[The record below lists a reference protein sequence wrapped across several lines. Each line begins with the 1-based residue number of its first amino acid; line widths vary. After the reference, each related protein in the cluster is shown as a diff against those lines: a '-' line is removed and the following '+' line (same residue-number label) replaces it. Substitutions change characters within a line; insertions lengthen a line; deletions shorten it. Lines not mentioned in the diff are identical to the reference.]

1 MNGARRAPPATRA
14 IRLIYT
20 RSIRTNLLI
29 AFGALLFLG
38 ALNVLVYQWGAGQRQ
53 AAFSELGR
61 AIERQR
67 LLEDANGR
75 LNDLK
80 RLVDLTGGALGGFET
95 LDAPRPE
102 EQQAFATSV
111 DSATSLIAT
120 AVELADGEGRDSLNA
135 VLFSTEILGKHW
147 KDFYAHL
154 GEDPGAATL
163 AQIEGDLI
171 AGPLLT
177 QRLPR
182 VVDREDRLV
191 GRASE
196 QFRMTDATTSN
207 VAWMSFLISALL
219 GGLLALVT
227 SRELLAG
234 VTNLKEGAARIGGG
248 DLDYRIPAPRRDE
261 LADVARSFNVMAEGL
276 QERNAEVEEARRV
289 AEGARSSAEEARAA
303 AEEANEAKS
312 RFLANMSHELRTPLN
327 AIIGYSEMLIEEAD
341 ELEVPAFSADLDKI
355 RGAGKH
361 LLGLISDILD
371 LAKIE
376 AGKMELFPETFDVDW
391 LVKEVGHTVQP
402 LVTKNGNRLVLE
414 ADDLGQ
420 VHADQTKLRQIL
432 FNLLSNASK
441 FTENGAIR
449 LEAERVPTAGESD
462 RVHFR
467 VIDSGI
473 GMSAEQLARLFLPFT
488 QADAST
494 TRRYGGTGLGLT
506 ITKSFCELMG
516 GGIEVQ
522 STEGVGTTFSV
533 WIPADA
539 RLGAEERTVDATPAL
554 SDARAA
560 ASARPRASTPADASS
575 EREPDPPEGSPTVL
589 IIDDQPAA
597 RDVLR
602 RMLRREGF
610 RVRVAGGGQ
619 EGIDLAREERPDVIT
634 LDLMMPGMDGWQ
646 TLTVLKSD
654 PELADIP
661 VIVLTLL
668 DERKKA
674 YALGAAD
681 YVAKPVER
689 ERLAAVVRAQVASV
703 GAGKVL
709 VVEDDVDTRE
719 LLVRSLQKEG
729 WKVTQADDARHG
741 MECVEEDAPALIVLD
756 LLLPEVDG
764 FQFLD
769 ELRAREDGTAEIP
782 VVVVTAKDLT
792 HDDLAKLRGRV
803 EAVVRK
809 DGHPSEDVV
818 REVRRALE
826 GAPQ

>member
-1 MNGARRAPPATRA
+1 MSGARRAPPATRA

-38 ALNVLVYQWGAGQRQ
+38 ALNVLIYTWGSRQRQ
-53 AAFSELGR
+53 AAFSDLSR

-75 LNDLK
+75 LNDVK
-80 RLVDLTGGALGGFET
+80 RLVDLTGGALGGFEV
-95 LDAPRPE
+95 LDAPREE
-102 EQQAFATSV
+102 EQEAFAVSV
-111 DSATSLIAT
+111 DSATLLIGN
-120 AVELADGEGRDSLNA
+120 AVELADGEGQDSLNA
-135 VLFSTEILGKHW
+135 ILFSTEVLGMHW
-147 KDFYAHL
+147 KDFYGNL

-163 AQIEGDLI
+163 AQIEGDQI
-171 AGPLLT
+171 AGALLT

-182 VVDREDRLV
+182 AVEREDLLV
-191 GRASE
+191 ARASE
-196 QFRMTDATTSN
+196 QFRMTDATTSQ
-207 VAWMSFLISALL
+207 VAWVSFLISALL

-234 VTNLKEGAARIGGG
+234 VTNLKEGASRIGGG

-261 LADVARSFNVMAEGL
+261 LAEVARSFNTMAEGL
-276 QERNAEVEEARRV
+276 QVRSAEVEEARKA
-289 AEGARSSAEEARAA
+289 AESARAV

-341 ELEVPAFSADLDKI
+341 ELEEPAFSADLDKI

-371 LAKIE
+371 LSKIE
-376 AGKMELFPETFDVDW
+376 AGRMELFPETFDVDW

-402 LVTKNGNRLVLE
+402 LVSKNGNRLE
-414 ADDLGQ
+414 IRSEGLGQ
-420 VHADQTKLRQIL
+420 AHADQTKLRQVL
-432 FNLLSNASK
+432 FNLLSNSSK
-441 FTENGAIR
+441 FTDDGTIR
-449 LEAERVPTAGESD
+449 LVGERSPVPDGPD
-462 RVHFR
+462 RLSFEVT
-467 VIDSGI
+467 DSGI
-473 GMSAEQLARLFLPFT
+473 GMSDEQLGRLFEPFT

-494 TRRYGGTGLGLT
+494 TRKYGGTGLGLT
-506 ITKSFCELMG
+506 ITKRFCELMG
-516 GGIEVQ
+516 GGIDVE
-522 STEGVGTTFSV
+522 SKEGEGTRFRV
-533 WIPADA
+533 WIPADTREGTA
-539 RLGAEERTVDATPAL
+539 AEDLAGIGDGASQLAGT
-554 SDARAA
+554 A
-560 ASARPRASTPADASS
+560 ASAGQAAPAAD
-575 EREPDPPEGSPTVL
+575 REPEPPEGAPNVL

-597 RDVLR
+597 RDVLC

-619 EGIDLAREERPDVIT
+619 EGVDMAREERPDVIT

-646 TLTVLKSD
+646 TLTVFKSD
-654 PELADIP
+654 PDLAGIP

-709 VVEDDVDTRE
+709 VVEDDASTRE

-729 WKVTQADDARHG
+729 WTVQQADDGRRG
-741 MECVEEDAPALIVLD
+741 LECVAEDTPALIVLD
-756 LLLPEVDG
+756 LLLPEIDG
-764 FQFLD
+764 FQFL
-769 ELRAREDGTAEIP
+769 EALRSRGDDASEIP

-792 HDDLAKLRGRV
+792 QDDVDRLRGRV

-809 DGHPSEDVV
+809 DGHPSQEVV
-818 REVRRALE
+818 REVRKALE
-826 GAPQ
+826 GAAP

>member
-1 MNGARRAPPATRA
+1 MSGARRAPPATRA

-38 ALNVLVYQWGAGQRQ
+38 AVNVLIYTWGASQRQ
-53 AAFSELGR
+53 AAFSDLSR

-75 LNDLK
+75 LNDVK
-80 RLVDLTGGALGGFET
+80 RLVDLTGGALGGFEV
-95 LDAPRPE
+95 LDAPREE
-102 EQQAFATSV
+102 EQEAFAVSV
-111 DSATSLIAT
+111 DSATLLIRN
-120 AVELADGEGRDSLNA
+120 AVDLAEGEGQDSLNA
-135 VLFSTEILGKHW
+135 VLFSTEVLGKHW
-147 KDFYAHL
+147 KDFYGNL
-154 GEDPGAATL
+154 GEDPAAATM
-163 AQIEGDLI
+163 AQIEGDQI
-171 AGPLLT
+171 AGALLT

-182 VVDREDRLV
+182 AIEREDQLV
-191 GRASE
+191 ARASQ
-196 QFRMTDATTSN
+196 QFRTTDATTSQ
-207 VAWMSFLISALL
+207 VAWVSFLISALL

-234 VTNLKEGAARIGGG
+234 VTTLKEGASRIGGG
-248 DLDYRIPAPRRDE
+248 DLDYRIPATRRDE
-261 LADVARSFNVMAEGL
+261 LAEVARSFNAMADGL
-276 QERNAEVEEARRV
+276 QERSAEVEEARKA
-289 AEGARSSAEEARAA
+289 AETARAV

-341 ELEVPAFSADLDKI
+341 ELEEPAFSADLDKI

-371 LAKIE
+371 LSKIE
-376 AGKMELFPETFDVDW
+376 AGRMELFPETFDVDW

-402 LVTKNGNRLVLE
+402 LVSKNGNRLEIVAE
-414 ADDLGQ
+414 NLGQ

-432 FNLLSNASK
+432 FNLLSNSSK
-441 FTENGAIR
+441 FTDDGTIR
-449 LEAERVPTAGESD
+449 LIGERSPVPGGPD
-462 RVHFR
+462 RLTFEVT
-467 VIDSGI
+467 DSGI
-473 GMSAEQLARLFLPFT
+473 GMSDEQLGRLFEPFT

-494 TRRYGGTGLGLT
+494 TRKYGGTGLGLT
-506 ITKSFCELMG
+506 ITKRFCELMG
-516 GGIEVQ
+516 GGIAVE
-522 STEGVGTTFSV
+522 STEGQGTRFRV
-533 WIPADA
+533 WIPADT
-539 RLGAEERTVDATPAL
+539 REG
-554 SDARAA
+554 AA
-560 ASARPRASTPADASS
+560 ADDLAAVGEGGSRLASVPSS
-575 EREPDPPEGSPTVL
+575 GAQAESVAEREPDPPEGAPNVL

-619 EGIDLAREERPDVIT
+619 EGVDMAREERPDVIT

-646 TLTVLKSD
+646 TLTVFKSD
-654 PELADIP
+654 PDLADIP

-703 GAGKVL
+703 GAWKVL
-709 VVEDDVDTRE
+709 VVEDDASTRE

-729 WKVTQADDARHG
+729 WTVQQADDGRRG
-741 MECVEEDAPALIVLD
+741 LECVAEDTPALIVLD
-756 LLLPEVDG
+756 LLLPEIDG
-764 FQFLD
+764 FQFLE
-769 ELRAREDGTAEIP
+769 ELRSRDDPASEIP
-782 VVVVTAKDLT
+782 VVVVTAKDLSQ
-792 HDDLAKLRGRV
+792 DDIERLRGRV

-809 DGHPSEDVV
+809 DGHPSQDVV
-818 REVRRALE
+818 REVRKALE
-826 GAPQ
+826 GAAP